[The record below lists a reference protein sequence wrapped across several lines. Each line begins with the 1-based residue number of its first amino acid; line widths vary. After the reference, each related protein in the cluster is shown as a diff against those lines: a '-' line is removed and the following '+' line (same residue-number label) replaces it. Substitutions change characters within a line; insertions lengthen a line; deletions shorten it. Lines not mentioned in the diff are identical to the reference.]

1 MMSWALAYILVKKA
15 SVHLGNYLT
24 SLIVLL
30 MGVLPMAAVVLITGS
45 SWPGAYS
52 VALSILAGVFLCAGF
67 ILAYKSLETEQLT
80 SVVALGE
87 IQPAMLTLFGVFVLK
102 ESVSIIAAASIIL
115 IFAGAL
121 LIITTEGL
129 RINKKLIPAILS
141 NVCWLI
147 YWLII
152 TEAVIS
158 SSTYAF
164 QVMASRAAGL
174 ILILAMFILV
184 PSKTASTTKIQ
195 KLEGIFPIAII
206 LALLSGIFDGTGD
219 TLFTLTVH
227 SNLVVLGGA
236 LTALNPLFISVLSY
250 FIYKDRL
257 TRTQAIGFGIMVAGA
272 VALSVL

>member
-1 MMSWALAYILVKKA
+1 M
-15 SVHLGNYLT
+15 
-24 SLIVLL
+24 
-30 MGVLPMAAVVLITGS
+30 
-45 SWPGAYS
+45 
-52 VALSILAGVFLCAGF
+52 
-67 ILAYKSLETEQLT
+67 
-80 SVVALGE
+80 
-87 IQPAMLTLFGVFVLK
+87 LK

-174 ILILAMFILV
+174 ILILALFILV